1 MEVVNVINN
10 EINNFFMFPDAKL
23 VHHHFLNYSTSVLM
37 QRQDIYFLNYSFG
50 NVLQMFVRE
59 FVRSVSIKNFYHLLD
74 HMISILI
81 FNQLNNRTVLQLRH
95 QNILLV
101 YLSKLKR
108 FLNHSASIFRFGHL
122 YHVS

>member
-23 VHHHFLNYSTSVLM
+23 VHHHFLNYSASILM
-37 QRQDIYFLNYSFG
+37 QRQNVYFLNYTFG

-81 FNQLNNRTVLQLRH
+81 FNQLNNRTVFQLRH

-101 YLSKLKR
+101 YLSKLKC
-108 FLNHSASIFRFGHL
+108 FLNHSASIFRFCHL